1 MSKRRLSLTEDR
13 IRTALPRFAL
23 PFLLANVLQ
32 SLYGAVD
39 LVIIGRY
46 CTSAAISAVATGT
59 QLMYTLLG
67 LIIGLSTG
75 NTVLLGQSIGEKD
88 GEKGGHAVGTAAT
101 LFMILAVIV
110 TPLII
115 IFALPLLRVMQVPAE
130 AEVHAHNYLTICACG
145 IPFILGYNCISGC
158 FRAMG
163 DSKTPM
169 IFVAVSSCVNLLGD
183 LLLVGVLQLNAAG
196 AALATVFSQMVSF
209 VMSLIVL
216 TKKGFP
222 FPFHKRYFKPDWK
235 AMGFI
240 LKVGVPLSAQEAL
253 VNVSFLLITAMVN
266 GMGVTA
272 SASVGIVEK
281 ILGFV
286 MMPPMAFSAA
296 VTTITA
302 QNIGA
307 KQPERAL
314 QGLRWGI
321 LYALIFGVAFCAAAV
336 IVPQFFTGIFSKDP
350 AVVQMAASY
359 LRPYSTDCILICVI
373 FTMNSYFNGCGK
385 SLISFIHSMVATFG
399 VRVPLCRLMLP
410 YCVGTLTPMGLCMPA
425 ASVVSLIICSIYF
438 IWLRKKMKAQ
448 AELPAA

>member
-1 MSKRRLSLTEDR
+1 MAKRPLSLTQDR
-13 IRTALPRFAL
+13 IRSALPRFAL

-59 QLMYTLLG
+59 QLMMTILS

-75 NTVLLGQSIGEKD
+75 STVLLGQSIGEGD
-88 GEKGGHAVGTAAT
+88 GEKGGHAVGTTAS
-101 LFMILAVIV
+101 LFLVLAIIF

-115 IFALPLLRVMQVPAE
+115 IFALPLLRLMQVPEAAE
-130 AEVHAHNYLTICACG
+130 PFAMDYLVICACG
-145 IPFILGYNCISGC
+145 VPFSLGYNAIGSC
-158 FRAMG
+158 FRGMG

-169 IFVAVSSCVNLLGD
+169 IFVAVSSCVNLAGD
-183 LLLVGVLQLNAAG
+183 LLLVGVLQMNAAG

-209 VMSLIVL
+209 VTALIVL
-216 TKKGFP
+216 CRKGFP
-222 FPFHKRYFKPDWK
+222 FPFHKRYFKPDLHS
-235 AMGFI
+235 ALFI
-240 LKVGVPLSAQEAL
+240 LKVGVPLSAQEVL
-253 VNVSFLLITAMVN
+253 VNVSFLLITRMVN
-266 GMGVTA
+266 SMGVTA

-336 IVPQFFTGIFSKDP
+336 IVPQFFTGLFSKDP
-350 AVVQMAASY
+350 EVIEMAASY

-385 SLISFIHSMVATFG
+385 SLISFVHSMVATFG

-410 YCVGTLTPMGLCMPA
+410 RCVGTLTPMGLCMPA
-425 ASVVSLIICSIYF
+425 ASVVSLIICCGYF
-438 IWLRKKMKAQ
+438 LWLRKKMNTASLTQ
-448 AELPAA
+448 

>member
-1 MSKRRLSLTEDR
+1 MAKHPLSLTEDR

-46 CTSAAISAVATGT
+46 CSSAAISAVATGT
-59 QLMYTLLG
+59 QLMMTLLG

-75 NTVLLGQSIGEKD
+75 NTVLLGQSIGEKN

-101 LFMILAVIV
+101 LFLILAVIV

-115 IFALPLLRVMQVPAE
+115 IFALPMLRLMQIPAE

-145 IPFILGYNCISGC
+145 IPFILGYNCIGGC

-169 IFVAVSSCVNLLGD
+169 IFVAVSSCVNLAGD
-183 LLLVGVLQLNAAG
+183 LLLVGLLHMNAAG
-196 AALATVFSQMVSF
+196 AALATVFSQMTSF

-216 TKKGFP
+216 MKKGFP
-222 FPFHKRYFKPDWK
+222 FPFHRHYFKPDWK

-385 SLISFIHSMVATFG
+385 SLISFVHSMVATFG
-399 VRVPLCRLMLP
+399 VRVPLCRFVLP

-425 ASVVSLIICSIYF
+425 ASVVSLIICGGYF
-438 IWLRKKMKAQ
+438 LWLRKKMKAQ
-448 AELPAA
+448 TELAE